1 MKNTLLIAAIIC
13 VYQSFAQTTRS
24 IEVKVKDTV
33 ELKVISV
40 DVQIS
45 IAQDYSDY
53 YGESY
58 EDEYEGYDEE
68 DYYDYNYE
76 EDYYN
81 HMTRKE
87 KRQEKKNNKKFE
99 KEMKKLEEELARYEE
114 SMPPIVEEVT
124 YDSTEID
131 YPIESYETYYMTFAE
146 RKAKWITYLTENNI
160 PFDTSAVGT
169 NEYSDYGSF
178 NIQLNNLSMAKMDL
192 IYQYTDSV
200 DNSYPS
206 VTNTHFESLEPKMA
220 DVYADLYKKA
230 QTEATSLAK
239 VLGTT
244 PMKVIRVYEP
254 LIDITNFGES
264 YIDMVNNLL
273 GYSLF

>member
-1 MKNTLLIAAIIC
+1 MKNTLFILAIFC
-13 VYQSFAQTTRS
+13 SFLTFAQTTRS

-99 KEMKKLEEELARYEE
+99 KEMKKLEQFW
-114 SMPPIVEEVT
+114 
-124 YDSTEID
+124 
-131 YPIESYETYYMTFAE
+131 ETGMLKT
-146 RKAKWITYLTENNI
+146 
-160 PFDTSAVGT
+160 
-169 NEYSDYGSF
+169 
-178 NIQLNNLSMAKMDL
+178 
-192 IYQYTDSV
+192 
-200 DNSYPS
+200 
-206 VTNTHFESLEPKMA
+206 
-220 DVYADLYKKA
+220 
-230 QTEATSLAK
+230 
-239 VLGTT
+239 
-244 PMKVIRVYEP
+244 
-254 LIDITNFGES
+254 
-264 YIDMVNNLL
+264 
-273 GYSLF
+273 